1 MPRRS
6 IDNSTPEHINV
17 IDMKSG
23 KYLEAPSLPFIC
35 AAIRHH
41 RLLLGIEQKELAE
54 RIGVHKNAISN
65 WERGRSR
72 PDFNLIPAI
81 CKALAVSPYELLGME
96 SPAVQITPREEGLVR
111 KYRKLEERFKAHID
125 IVMDSL
131 VQAQEA
137 ENEPDLFEIEFR
149 PVRLAA
155 GPDAGLHD
163 IVESEKIILHDSPLL
178 HRASG
183 VYKVNGD
190 SMEPTFHDGDLVFVE
205 DIPNGAPLHFGEI
218 GAFAIGNE
226 TYIKEYQQDGLHSHN
241 PHYPVMRFE
250 EDAGVLLIGRVLG
263 VVEPDQLA
271 TESEKTRFL
280 RKKRAEE

>member
-1 MPRRS
+1 
-6 IDNSTPEHINV
+6 
-17 IDMKSG
+17 
-23 KYLEAPSLPFIC
+23 
-35 AAIRHH
+35 
-41 RLLLGIEQKELAE
+41 
-54 RIGVHKNAISN
+54 
-65 WERGRSR
+65 
-72 PDFNLIPAI
+72 
-81 CKALAVSPYELLGME
+81 
-96 SPAVQITPREEGLVR
+96 
-111 KYRKLEERFKAHID
+111 
-125 IVMDSL
+125 
-131 VQAQEA
+131 
-137 ENEPDLFEIEFR
+137 
-149 PVRLAA
+149 
-155 GPDAGLHD
+155 
-163 IVESEKIILHDSPLL
+163 
-178 HRASG
+178 

-190 SMEPTFHDGDLVFVE
+190 SMVPTFHDGDLVFVE